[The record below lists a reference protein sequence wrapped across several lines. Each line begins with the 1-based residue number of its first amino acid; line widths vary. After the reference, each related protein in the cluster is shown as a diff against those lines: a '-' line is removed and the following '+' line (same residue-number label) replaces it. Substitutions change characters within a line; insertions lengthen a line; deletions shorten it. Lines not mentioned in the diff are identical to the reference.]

1 MIITLKKQHDL
12 KELIEIGCQVKYSLD
27 HCRFPVGKIEVPTEI
42 HLLPIPDDWDCDNTG
57 WAPSGFES
65 LQLSALI
72 AVGIEY
78 PELQK
83 QFTITA
89 TGAVDDCSTVSF
101 PGYAYLGV
109 DDTGRPV
116 IGIDG
121 IGFVP
126 FCLRNSKG
134 CEFKLF
140 GLFRKIEHDCGL

>member
-12 KELIEIGCQVKYSLD
+12 QELINTGCQVRYSLE
-27 HCRFPVGKIEVPTEI
+27 HCRFPMGKIGVPTEI
-42 HLLPIPDDWDCDNTG
+42 HLLPIPEDWDCDDTS
-57 WAPSGFES
+57 WAPPGFES

-83 QFTITA
+83 QMTITA
-89 TGAVDDCSTVSF
+89 TGAVDDCSEVSF

-109 DDTGRPV
+109 DEKGKSV

-134 CEFKLF
+134 NEFRLV
-140 GLFRKIEHDCGL
+140 GIFRKIEHDCGL